1 MRQALHPRA
10 SLHRLGHG
18 AVCAAPAARTPV
30 AVSAA
35 EQAAMQWKDE
45 RHTRAML
52 RAAFGGIAALLLV
65 SQILGYIRWSTAQS
79 TVATIEG
86 DALASVGL
94 IGRMS
99 HDFQRERILIYR
111 HILEHEAP
119 QMAAIERQI
128 AAVKDDW
135 ATAAHAYAPLT
146 TYEGEPAAWF
156 ALNRD
161 VAMAEQQA
169 TAALQ
174 LSRANRD
181 SEAAQVLVTAE
192 PTFEAVS
199 RDVQTLVDVN
209 QAAAAAARAHA
220 AGLEANVLYV
230 LLALAAAILVIT
242 LVVGRQL
249 TRVISD
255 NERRLGQQTLEL
267 QTKNRELDAFAGR
280 VAHDLRGP
288 LNTINLAASVIAE
301 RTPGE
306 AATAAILQRGV
317 IQMTGL
323 VDDLLTLSRA
333 GGPSDGAVARPET
346 VAAAVEADLRPK
358 VSEAGGELRVDVQP
372 SAIRCS
378 DGLLRQALWNLGEN
392 AVKYRRPDVPPVI
405 ALVGRATNAGYEL
418 RVSDNGLG
426 MSAEDTRR
434 AFEPFFRGKRT
445 QAVAGTGLGLAIVR
459 RIVEASGGTVFADSQ
474 PDHGTA
480 ITLRFPLAPA
490 RDHAGQ
496 PGAA

>member
-1 MRQALHPRA
+1 
-10 SLHRLGHG
+10 
-18 AVCAAPAARTPV
+18 
-30 AVSAA
+30 
-35 EQAAMQWKDE
+35 MQWKDE
-45 RHTRAML
+45 RHTRTML

-65 SQILGYIRWSTAQS
+65 SQILGYIRWKAAQD
-79 TVATIEG
+79 TVAEIEG
-86 DALASVGL
+86 DALAGVRL

-99 HDFQRERILIYR
+99 YDFQRERILIDR
-111 HILEHEAP
+111 HIFEREAV
-119 QMAAIERQI
+119 QMTAIERQI

-135 ATAAHAYAPLT
+135 DAAAREYAPLA
-146 TYEGEPAAWF
+146 TYEGEAAAWF

-161 VAMAEQQA
+161 IALAEQHA

-174 LSRANRD
+174 LSRGNQD
-181 SEAAQVLVTAE
+181 TEAAQQLLTAE
-192 PTFEAVS
+192 PVFEAVS

-209 QAAAAAARAHA
+209 QAAAAAARVHA
-220 AGLEANVLYV
+220 AKLESDVLYG
-230 LLALAAAILVIT
+230 LLALAAAILLIT

-249 TRVISD
+249 TRLISD
-255 NERRLGQQTLEL
+255 NERRLGQQTVEL
-267 QTKNRELDAFAGR
+267 QNKNRELDAFAGR

-288 LNTINLAASVIAE
+288 LNTIHLAASMIAE
-301 RTPGE
+301 RARGE
-306 AATAAILQRGV
+306 AATTAILQRGV
-317 IQMTGL
+317 AQMTGM

-333 GGPSDGAVARPET
+333 GAPSDGAVARPET
-346 VAAAVEADLRPK
+346 VAASVAADLHPL
-358 VSEAGGELRVDVQP
+358 VSGAGGTLGVDVQP
-372 SAIRCS
+372 AAIRCS

-405 ALVGRATNAGYEL
+405 ALVGRATSTGYEL

-445 QAVAGTGLGLAIVR
+445 QDITGTGLGLAIVR
-459 RIVEASGGTVFADSQ
+459 RIVEASGGAVFADSQ

-480 ITLRFPLAPA
+480 ITLRFLLAPA
-490 RDHAGQ
+490 PDSASM